1 MEQPRRMLILTADV
15 GFGHR
20 TAAEAIAAAARE
32 TYGDNCQIEVVNPL
46 DDERTPAFLH
56 DQQND
61 YDKLVRQM
69 PDVYKF
75 RYRISD
81 APVPIAILDSAFTV
95 MLYRVVS
102 DILKRVQPHV
112 ALTTYPFFMAPL
124 SACFALQETC
134 IPLLTVVTDLT
145 HVHQVWFHD
154 GADLCLVPSQETYE
168 QALDYGLDPERVRVC
183 GIPVHPEF
191 SRQNREPADI
201 RTELGWD
208 ANMTTVLVVGSKRVK
223 NLMNVLNVLNHSGL
237 PLQLI
242 LVAGGDEEL
251 YQQFQATEW
260 HKPTH
265 IYNFIDRMPVFMR
278 AADLI
283 VCKAGGLIVTEAL
296 ASGLP
301 LLIVDVTPGQ
311 EQGNAAY
318 VVDHGAGE
326 LAETPLAALE
336 VLFHWLDKDRS
347 VLLEHTRVSRSLGR
361 PDAAFTVSELA
372 YRAAEEDCRQPSS
385 RLLERIPRLQALLRA
400 FDIPVT

>member
-1 MEQPRRMLILTADV
+1 
-15 GFGHR
+15 
-20 TAAEAIAAAARE
+20 
-32 TYGDNCQIEVVNPL
+32 
-46 DDERTPAFLH
+46 
-56 DQQND
+56 
-61 YDKLVRQM
+61 VRQL

-95 MLYRVVS
+95 MLYRVVN
-102 DILKRVQPHV
+102 DVLKRFQPDV

-124 SACFALQETC
+124 SACFALQEICT
-134 IPLLTVVTDLT
+134 PLLTVITDLT

-154 GADLCLVPSQETYE
+154 GANLCLVPSQEAYD
-168 QALDYGLDPERVRVC
+168 QALDYGLEPERVRVC

-191 SRQNREPADI
+191 SRQDREPAEI

-208 ANMTTVLVVGSKRVK
+208 ANLITALVVGSKRIK
-223 NLMNVLNVLNHSGL
+223 NLMSVLNVLNHSGL
-237 PLQLI
+237 PLQFI

-283 VCKAGGLIVTEAL
+283 VCKAGGLIVTEAF

-311 EQGNAAY
+311 EQGNAEY
-318 VVDHGAGE
+318 VVKHGAGDY
-326 LAETPLAALE
+326 ARTPLEALE
-336 VLFHWLDKDRS
+336 VLFHWLDKECS
-347 VLLEHTRVSRSLGR
+347 ALLERSRESRSLGH
-361 PDAAFTVSELA
+361 PKAAFTVAELA
-372 YRAAEEDCRQPSS
+372 YQSTEDDCRHPSS

-400 FDIPVT
+400 FDIPVTEEN

>member
-1 MEQPRRMLILTADV
+1 VNQPRRILILTADV

-32 TYGDNCQIEVVNPL
+32 SFGDRCLVEVVNPL
-46 DDERTPAFLH
+46 DDDRTPAFLH
-56 DQQND
+56 DQQSD

-69 PDVYKF
+69 PDVYKL
-75 RYRISD
+75 RYQFSD
-81 APVPIAILDSAFTV
+81 AAVPTAILDSAFTV
-95 MLYRVVS
+95 MLYRVVF
-102 DILKRVQPHV
+102 DIIKRVQPNV

-124 SACFALQETC
+124 SACFALQKTC

-154 GADLCLVPSQETYE
+154 GADLCLVPSQETYD

-183 GIPVHPEF
+183 GIPVHPGF
-191 SRQNREPADI
+191 SRQDREPAEI
-201 RTELGWD
+201 RSELDWD
-208 ANMTTVLVVGSKRVK
+208 VNMTTVLVVGSKRVK
-223 NLMNVLNVLNHSGL
+223 NLMSVLNVLNHSGL
-237 PLQLI
+237 PLQMV
-242 LVAGGDEEL
+242 LVAGGDE
-251 YQQFQATEW
+251 EW

-318 VVDHGAGE
+318 VVDHGAGD
-326 LAETPLAALE
+326 LAETPLKALE
-336 VLFHWLDKDRS
+336 VLFHWMDNDRR
-347 VLLEHTRVSRSLGR
+347 VLLECARVSCSLGR
-361 PDAAFTVSELA
+361 P
-372 YRAAEEDCRQPSS
+372 RAAYTVADLAWQVADDDCRHPSS

-400 FDIPVT
+400 FDIPINEEN

>member
-1 MEQPRRMLILTADV
+1 
-15 GFGHR
+15 
-20 TAAEAIAAAARE
+20 
-32 TYGDNCQIEVVNPL
+32 
-46 DDERTPAFLH
+46 
-56 DQQND
+56 
-61 YDKLVRQM
+61 M

-95 MLYRVVS
+95 MLYRIVS
-102 DILKRVQPHV
+102 DILKRFQPDV
-112 ALTTYPFFMAPL
+112 SLTTYPFFMAPL
-124 SACFALQETC
+124 SACFALQKSC

-154 GADLCLVPSQETYE
+154 GADMCLVPSQETYE
-168 QALDYGLDPERVRVC
+168 QALDYGLDSERVRVC
-183 GIPVHPEF
+183 GIPIHPEF
-191 SRQNREPADI
+191 SRQDREPVEI

-208 ANMTTVLVVGSKRVK
+208 VNLITALVVGSKRVK

-278 AADLI
+278 ASDLI
-283 VCKAGGLIVTEAL
+283 ICKAGGLIVTEAL

-311 EQGNAAY
+311 EQGNADY
-318 VVDHGAGE
+318 IMEHGAGD
-326 LAETPLAALE
+326 LARTPLEALE
-336 VLFHWLDKDRS
+336 VLFHWLDKERS
-347 VLLEHTRVSRSLGR
+347 VLLERTQVSRSLGR
-361 PDAAFTVSELA
+361 PKAAFTVADLA
-372 YRAAEEDCRQPSS
+372 YRAAEDNCRHPSS

-400 FDIPVT
+400 FDIPVSEEN